1 MIPYPAFW
9 LLCCNSFVYSFSA
22 AWVEH
27 GKIFLS
33 TKEPPALKEESIF
46 YLNQSNKIQPASLS
60 LSPPNVHILSSSYGT
75 VEPPYRKQLIFSSQ
89 HLPAFLIVHM
99 GCENNPSTA
108 NQEVT
113 APAWENSDRKQQ
125 HNRIFQRWEVP
136 YHLQEYGRYFRKAS
150 KKGRVNVLFGTVT
163 TWCQGSVRGSV
174 LRLGAGWDVLT
185 IGRCLQWWEGCRGP
199 WAGMPGLTLGHHC
212 IEGQGFMW
220 RGWTQP
226 RWHESCKAGMASII
240 TLITVIEKSCGNKKG
255 SVF

>member
-46 YLNQSNKIQPASLS
+46 YLNQSNKIKPASLS

-99 GCENNPSTA
+99 GCKNNPSTA

-125 HNRIFQRWEVP
+125 HKQDFPKVRSALSPAGVWKIFQKGQQKRKSKCLVWHSHNLVP
-136 YHLQEYGRYFRKAS
+136 RVCEGQCAQAGSRVGCSNYWKMPAVV
-150 KKGRVNVLFGTVT
+150 GRVQGSLGKHAWSHFGTPLHRRTGLHVEGLDSAKVA
-163 TWCQGSVRGSV
+163 W
-174 LRLGAGWDVLT
+174 
-185 IGRCLQWWEGCRGP
+185 ILQSRNGIHNHINYSHRKIMWE
-199 WAGMPGLTLGHHC
+199 
-212 IEGQGFMW
+212 
-220 RGWTQP
+220 
-226 RWHESCKAGMASII
+226 
-240 TLITVIEKSCGNKKG
+240 
-255 SVF
+255 